1 MKVINTE
8 IYNVLYLLHE
18 ETIKITRSARGMNL
32 IRDNEIVNNLTW
44 KLWSCTYNWIYPEM
58 EESLIS

>member
-1 MKVINTE
+1 VPSEKKKNILTMKVINTE

-32 IRDNEIVNNLTW
+32 IRDNEIVNNLT
-44 KLWSCTYNWIYPEM
+44 
-58 EESLIS
+58 

>member
-1 MKVINTE
+1 
-8 IYNVLYLLHE
+8 
-18 ETIKITRSARGMNL
+18 MNL